1 METLILTGDKKSEM
15 KLIEGIARRFGLKTR
30 KLTLAEIEDIALL
43 KAILDGETGEYVD
56 TDQFI
61 KSLREN
67 DRKDR

>member
-15 KLIEGIARRFGLKTR
+15 KLIEEIARRFGLKTR

-56 TDQFI
+56 TDQFV

>member
-1 METLILTGDKKSEM
+1 M

-56 TDQFI
+56 TDKFV
-61 KSLREN
+61 KSLRE
-67 DRKDR
+67 K